1 MRKKEYRRWDYN
13 DETEMSMEE
22 QLTLEDHQF
31 DYDHGS
37 DTPTT
42 TSTTTTFS
50 QPNVT
55 LMGTHTQR
63 KKGHRR
69 VRIKEKVR
77 PSCGVVSSCFI
88 SVSRFLKQVEI
99 LVWNVLIDTIRS
111 QKGIPHKFHINGLP
125 ARVNSKRV
133 DWNTKE
139 KIGDCITWTVI
150 PSELLLLLTP
160 RIGIQFAFL
169 LHY

>member
-99 LVWNVLIDTIRS
+99 LV
-111 QKGIPHKFHINGLP
+111 
-125 ARVNSKRV
+125 
-133 DWNTKE
+133 
-139 KIGDCITWTVI
+139 
-150 PSELLLLLTP
+150 
-160 RIGIQFAFL
+160 
-169 LHY
+169 